1 MSIYSEHF
9 ETVFSIKQNIQA
21 LRNKV
26 LELAVQGKLV
36 EQDTSDETASELL
49 KRIQAEKVQLINEN
63 RIKKEKSLSEIE
75 NDEIPFEIPSS
86 WEWVR
91 LGDILFYTDSGK
103 SPNCIKKKV
112 EGKEWGVLT
121 TTAIQSNK
129 FLSEENK
136 VLPSSFEVNTK
147 MQVLVGDVLITRA
160 GPINRTGIVCIV
172 PDIEKN
178 LILSDKI
185 VRLNMT
191 NSVILKTFVSQ
202 VMNSHFVRNQVFGL
216 ATGMDKQQVNLSQ
229 DKIKK
234 IIIPIPPL
242 AEQKRIALKVASV
255 MSEID
260 HLEKYL
266 ERKER
271 LEATLPK
278 AVVSAIIS
286 CQNEEELKAQLGLVV
301 EHFAEVFQTPESL
314 QELRN
319 VILQLGIQGKLVAQN
334 LGDEPACELLKNI
347 QVEKELLIKEKKI
360 KREKALPVIKD
371 DEIPFEIPSSWEWAR
386 LDTLT
391 SLITKG
397 TTPRGGRMAYID
409 NGIKFYRAENVNKVL
424 SVNETKYVSL
434 DIHESFLSRSILQEN
449 DLLITIAGTLGRSAI
464 VKKENL
470 PGNVNQAIS
479 IIRFVSPSFVNLDYF
494 NYYFSS
500 ALVNHML
507 LSKTKVTAIPNL
519 TLEIITN
526 TLVSIP
532 PLAEQQRIVNKI
544 ESLFAV
550 IDKLEKEMNREQR
563 LVKAM
568 ATI

>member
-1 MSIYSEHF
+1 MSIYTEHF
-9 ETVFSIKQNIQA
+9 ETIFGTRQNIQT
-21 LRNKV
+21 LRDKV

-36 EQDTSDETASELL
+36 EQDKNEEPASEL
-49 KRIQAEKVQLINEN
+49 IEIINN
-63 RIKKEKSLSEIE
+63 RRKMLFKKGKIKKQPWVEPIDE
-75 NDEIPFEIPSS
+75 DEIPFDVPSK

-91 LGDILFYTDSGK
+91 LGEIADFIDYRGKTPKKTESGI
-103 SPNCIKKKV
+103 P
-112 EGKEWGVLT
+112 
-121 TTAIQSNK
+121 
-129 FLSEENK
+129 
-136 VLPSSFEVNTK
+136 
-147 MQVLVGDVLITRA
+147 LITAKNIKLGFINENPKEFIHESDYDNWMTRGIPKYGNVIFTTEAPLGNVARLNIAGKYALAQRA
-160 GPINRTGIVCIV
+160 IVFKTHEQEIDSFLFFALLSKVIRDSIFDKATGTTVLGI
-172 PDIEKN
+172 KASK
-178 LILSDKI
+178 LKKI
-185 VRLNMT
+185 V
-191 NSVILKTFVSQ
+191 
-202 VMNSHFVRNQVFGL
+202 
-216 ATGMDKQQVNLSQ
+216 
-229 DKIKK
+229 
-234 IIIPIPPL
+234 IPLPPIT
-242 AEQKRIALKVASV
+242 EQKRIIHKVEAL

-260 HLEKYL
+260 QLERYL

-271 LEATLPK
+271 LKVAVPK
-278 AVVSAIIS
+278 AVISAIS
-286 CQNEEELKAQLGLVV
+286 NCQNEEELKVQLGFVI
-301 EHFAEVFQTPESL
+301 EHFTEVFQTAESL

-319 VILQLGIQGKLVAQN
+319 VILQLGIQGKLVPQN
-334 LGDEPACELLKNI
+334 PKDAPASELLKNI
-347 QVEKELLIKEKKI
+347 QAEKELLLKEKVI
-360 KREKALPVIKD
+360 KKDKALVEIEE
-371 DEIPFEIPSSWEWAR
+371 DEIPFEIPANWEWAR

-479 IIRFVSPSFVNLDYF
+479 IIRFVNPSSVNLDYF

-519 TLEIITN
+519 TLEIIAN

-550 IDKLEKEMNREQR
+550 IDKLEKEMNLEQR
-563 LVKAM
+563 IVKAM